1 MSDEITTASHANDSK
16 EASHNTGL
24 QKIRESIPEILDKMD
39 DAYKDAYKDSIE
51 IQNYNQDGSVFFR
64 MNEAQV
70 LKKIAEHALSKELDP
85 SQTLEFLKGA
95 SVWPHLSPEQR
106 IELERELCT
115 SPLSSDNW
123 FKQDGKGNP
132 KEFVPHLLAL
142 DYARTYPD
150 ALAEY
155 EGRMHQFIGNR
166 WLRDAEGLIAS
177 NIERA
182 ANGYIRPRQIMEGI
196 ESLRNVTRILDPE
209 SIGKPLSSIRPLPPH
224 TIPITSGLLNAR
236 TKILGPHSASFY
248 YTEVLPRS
256 YLPGGVPEYFLA
268 FLDKMF
274 SGDPNKVLKKAQI
287 FEVIAWT
294 LMEGYSIQGAV
305 VFYGPG
311 GEGKSILH
319 SFLGSL
325 LVHVTSLT
333 LKELET
339 DKFKRAE
346 LDGSWANLISES
358 NSDVITSEWFKRLTD
373 GTVFTADRKNGHPF
387 QMSSRAK
394 MILDVNELPNK
405 ENELRAFY
413 RRVIAI
419 IDFPN
424 RLEDV
429 LSPQEIESFI
439 NKMKDPAELD
449 KVFSYVIDNFYGP
462 LADRLKFTGQL
473 SISEA
478 EKKWEERSNPAASY
492 LKSKNEA
499 GKIYSG
505 VEEVKSLLKEGSEQF
520 KRYLTEDG
528 KDDQGRQSYY
538 LTMVKNDVIADAVR
552 WASLR
557 GFPAKTISG
566 KSIGSALSMLGLP
579 NETVSKKV
587 GKGTILKAWKNI
599 YIDVSDPLVTDE
611 GGDPENDRYRQ
622 KTLTTKDNMS
632 TVTDDFPFPDHV
644 LRDLKG
650 ERRNKDKSVTESADA
665 LKIREKSE
673 VTGEKK
679 GSVTEPL
686 PNDPRGRPY
695 LIRICTE
702 NPGLLNPLKKLRKGI
717 TFRIHNDKKAAYKF
731 YEFSREPKKDERLDR
746 DDDIH
751 FIEAFEAAEIQDL
764 RQRVKRLL
772 ILVLNERPDKSIVNL
787 QRRLYDL
794 ESDLSLVEIDAALK
808 ELGVMGL
815 IHKSEDGLYM
825 PGKEAPHD

>member
-1 MSDEITTASHANDSK
+1 MSFLDAPGNRKA
-16 EASHNTGL
+16 G
-24 QKIRESIPEILDKMD
+24 LDKENAVDVYKKFTDLITRMESPYR
-39 DAYKDAYKDSIE
+39 DAYRDSSE
-51 IQNYNQDGSVFFR
+51 IQNYSQDGSAFFR

-70 LKKIAEHALSKELDP
+70 LKKVIEHALSKGFDP
-85 SQTLEFLKGA
+85 SQTSEFMKGSDIWA
-95 SVWPHLSPEQR
+95 HLSAQQK
-106 IELERELCT
+106 IELEQALCD
-115 SPLSSDNW
+115 SPLSSENW
-123 FKQDGKGNP
+123 FKSDEDGKNRQ
-132 KEFVPHLLAL
+132 FIPHLIAL
-142 DYARTYPD
+142 DYLRAYPD
-150 ALAEY
+150 VLTEY
-155 EGRMHQFIGNR
+155 EGRMHQFIGDR

-182 ANGYIRPRQIMEGI
+182 ANGCIRPKQIMEGI
-196 ESLRNVTRILDPE
+196 ESIRNITRITDPE
-209 SIGKPLSSIRPLPPH
+209 SIRKPLKSIRPLAPH
-224 TIPITSGLLNAR
+224 IVPITSGLLDAKA
-236 TKILGPHSASFY
+236 KIVRPPSALYY

-256 YLPGGVPEYFLA
+256 YLPGAVPEHFLA

-274 SGDPNKVLKKAQI
+274 SGDPNKELKKTHI
-287 FEVIAWT
+287 IEVIAWI
-294 LMEGYSIQGAV
+294 LMDGYSIQGAV
-305 VFYGPG
+305 VFYGLG
-311 GEGKSILH
+311 GEGKSILF

-346 LDGSWANLISES
+346 LEGSWANLISES
-358 NSDVITSEWFKRLTD
+358 NNDLITSDWFKRLTD

-387 QMSSRAK
+387 KVSSRSK
-394 MILDVNELPNK
+394 MLLGVNVLPNK
-405 ENELRAFY
+405 VNELRAFY

-419 IDFPN
+419 IDFLN
-424 RLEDV
+424 RLEDI

-439 NKMKDPAELD
+439 NKIKDPTELD

-462 LADRLKFTGQL
+462 LVDRLKFTGQL

-492 LKSKNEA
+492 LRSKKEA

-505 VEEVKSLLKEGSEQF
+505 VEEVKSLLEEGSEQF

-552 WASLR
+552 WASSR
-557 GFPAKTISG
+557 GFPAKTVHG
-566 KSIGSALSMLGLP
+566 KSLGSALSMLGLP

-632 TVTDDFPFPDHV
+632 AVTDDFPFPDHV

-686 PNDPRGRPY
+686 PNDPRGRSY

-764 RQRVKRLL
+764 RQRVKQLL

-808 ELGVMGL
+808 ELDVMGL